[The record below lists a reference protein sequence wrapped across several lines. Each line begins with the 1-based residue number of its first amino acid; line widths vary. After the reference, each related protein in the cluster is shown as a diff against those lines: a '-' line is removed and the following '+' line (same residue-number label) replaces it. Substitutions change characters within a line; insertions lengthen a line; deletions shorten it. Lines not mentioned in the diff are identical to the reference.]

1 MKNILLN
8 GRKVVDI
15 EVSIEKYGVDS
26 FIQSAIFDDSG
37 KLLNEDELEELQE
50 LYPEI
55 VIDAFTEARGYYS
68 K

>member
-1 MKNILLN
+1 MKTLWLN
-8 GRKVVDI
+8 DRPVVDV

-26 FIQSAIFDDSG
+26 YITSAYYDDTG
-37 KLLNEDELEELQE
+37 EKLDDNDLDDLQE
-50 LYPEI
+50 KYPEV